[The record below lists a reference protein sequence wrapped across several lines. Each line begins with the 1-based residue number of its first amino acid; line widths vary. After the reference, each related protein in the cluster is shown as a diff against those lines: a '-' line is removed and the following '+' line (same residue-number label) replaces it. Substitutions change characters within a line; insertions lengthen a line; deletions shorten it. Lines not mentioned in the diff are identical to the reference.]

1 MVVFDCPYWDGF
13 PALLV
18 TVNFTTLG
26 INATFP
32 SDDEMVTIGSAVSI
46 VVGLDLN
53 ILDVLRNTL
62 PIALF
67 PDAHLLAG
75 VIPTIRQQFKRPA
88 LASLGVSSPV
98 RPSVHVFH
106 SHPY

>member
-1 MVVFDCPYWDGF
+1 MGYKTAVFDCPF
-13 PALLV
+13 LIPTLLV

-32 SDDEMVTIGSAVSI
+32 SNPLLSAVSI

-53 ILDVLRNTL
+53 IVDVLRNTL

-98 RPSVHVFH
+98 RPSVYVFH